1 MSTVS
6 AFKSAFQTALEA
18 ISPAL
23 DGITVY
29 TSEQSAPDTAREHII
44 LGDWEEDREHHAM
57 GGVFLQTVDITCRIT
72 IHRPTQDAATL
83 RAEAILTEIKTYLST
98 ATNWTVGST
107 LDVDL
112 VSSSGEESISADEG
126 RKCEI
131 EFVIRFRD
139 TNE

>member
-6 AFKSAFQTALEA
+6 AFKAAFQTALEGLA
-18 ISPAL
+18 GL
-23 DGITVY
+23 TGVTVY
-29 TSEQSAPDTAREHII
+29 LSEQTVPDRSREHII
-44 LGDWEEDREHHAM
+44 LGDWDEDREHHAM

-112 VSSSGEESISADEG
+112 VSSSGKEAISADEG
-126 RKCEI
+126 RVCEI

>member
-6 AFKSAFQTALEA
+6 AFKAAFQTALEGLA
-18 ISPAL
+18 GL
-23 DGITVY
+23 TGVTVY
-29 TSEQSAPDTAREHII
+29 LSEQTVPDRNREHII
-44 LGDWEEDREHHAM
+44 LGDWDEDREHHAM

-72 IHRPTQDAATL
+72 IHRPTQDAATI

-112 VSSSGEESISADEG
+112 VSSSGKEAISADEG
-126 RKCEI
+126 RVCEI